1 MDFFISYFIYNK
13 KYYIKMALTLRSTNG
28 GPLTIEQMDDNLTY
42 LESIAGGTS
51 STPTNYTIYSAL
63 LTQTGTQNPLVEVL
77 ENTTG
82 LPFDWIREDT
92 GYYSYYGE
100 GNLTK
105 CSVNFPT
112 VTNINVGNALF
123 RVEKQYD
130 AKSHLTVFVLN
141 TESNGDAED
150 TMLYRSF
157 IEIKIYE

>member
-1 MDFFISYFIYNK
+1 
-13 KYYIKMALTLRSTNG
+13 MALTLRSTNG

-112 VTNINVGNALF
+112 VTNINVGSALF

-130 AKSHLTVFVLN
+130 VKSHLTVFVLN